1 MNLKSC
7 FSTLVS
13 WFRSILNLIQNWY
26 VNIFTSNAD
35 YNLLKDTQQETR
47 IDEQLL
53 YDQLLSDN
61 ENKFPPSAPPSELK
75 EDTINIDNKNINS
88 IQAQQKLITY
98 FNEQKDQ
105 SIETNQNLF
114 IIEQERLFHHFHT
127 DKNI

>member
-26 VNIFTSNAD
+26 GNIFTSNAE
-35 YNLLKDTQQETR
+35 DTQQETR

-53 YDQLLSDN
+53 YDN